1 MHLKDTESCTI
12 YAEKLSLLFIN
23 MIFMSLVI
31 GSEEDGLVSVPA
43 EGSVSSGISSVV
55 NMVGAGVGGSSRGT
69 IGGGAAGS
77 LNILEL
83 CHLGLSGEAGA
94 PHDGDASE
102 VCKVGSLG
110 LSLAVVS

>member
-1 MHLKDTESCTI
+1 MNMVKLDSD
-12 YAEKLSLLFIN
+12 AEKTKLLFIN

-77 LNILEL
+77 PDVI
-83 CHLGLSGEAGA
+83 
-94 PHDGDASE
+94 
-102 VCKVGSLG
+102 V
-110 LSLAVVS
+110 